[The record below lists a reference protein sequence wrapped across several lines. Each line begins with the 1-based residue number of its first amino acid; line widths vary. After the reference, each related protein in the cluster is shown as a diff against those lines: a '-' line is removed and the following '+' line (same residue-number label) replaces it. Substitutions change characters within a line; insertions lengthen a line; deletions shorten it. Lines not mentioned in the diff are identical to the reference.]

1 MAVSKL
7 WPVTVR
13 LATVLDYAAN
23 PEKTTKAKSKY
34 SNADYQ
40 ALRDVVNYVKDG
52 KKTEQELFCQG
63 INCNPSTAREQFVT
77 VKEQFDKPDG
87 IQAYHGYLSFK
98 ETDITPELAQHIGM
112 EFANSVWGKRHQ
124 VLVTTHLNTEHL
136 HCHFVINSVS
146 FVDGKRCRETSWFK
160 FYKEADRI
168 CEKYGIS
175 TIKEPERYHDAK
187 HLTMKDKA
195 GMPTRYNLARS
206 ALDEAIAMSHNLKQL
221 EYRLSEMG
229 YAFGCNPKRKYWTIK
244 GKGDERPIRLYRLG
258 DEYTKDRITQRLI
271 ENRDS
276 IDFVPFQPK
285 SCRPKQYRLTTRS
298 DRIGRMGGLYG
309 LYLYYSNSISN
320 QKEILLAYAQRN
332 NFPNPQF
339 FTDDGFSGT
348 TFDRPSFIQMENLVE
363 QGLVDTII
371 VKDLS
376 RFGRNY
382 LDVGNYLEIKYP
394 TLGVR
399 FIAIQEN
406 VDTLK
411 ETGTEMMP
419 FNNIFNEWYAAQT
432 SKKIRAVWKNKAANG
447 KQVSSSVPFG
457 YVKNPQD
464 KEDWLVDEPAADIVR
479 KIYALCLDGRGP
491 LQIAKQLEQEK
502 VLIPSAYYAS
512 LGRKTRKQY
521 THPYAWD
528 QKTVAGILANQQYT
542 GCTVNFMTTTVSYKV
557 HKTVYKPKDEWQI
570 IPNTQPAIIDEDT
583 WKRVQELRENRIRP
597 TATGRTSLF
606 SGKVFCADCGSKLH
620 FCAAKSLNANQEH
633 YRCANYKS
641 GRGNCQIHYIRNV
654 VLEKIVLEAINSLAD
669 FVRCYEPVFLYLMA
683 QKDIVS
689 KRTETNRLKTSIE
702 SGKRR
707 IQDLDKLI
715 ERIYED
721 QVLGN
726 ISAER
731 YARMSVNYENEQR
744 ELVKRVDE
752 DEKRLACIEQTSL
765 DLKTLL
771 RVLRSS
777 TAFEELTPT
786 LVNSLIR
793 RIEVHNNDKSGGHC
807 YVRVDIYFTAIG
819 LIDIPTEDE
828 IKSLMEKIQANPQE
842 YRLTA

>member
-285 SCRPKQYRLTTRS
+285 SC
-298 DRIGRMGGLYG
+298 
-309 LYLYYSNSISN
+309 
-320 QKEILLAYAQRN
+320 
-332 NFPNPQF
+332 
-339 FTDDGFSGT
+339 
-348 TFDRPSFIQMENLVE
+348 
-363 QGLVDTII
+363 
-371 VKDLS
+371 
-376 RFGRNY
+376 
-382 LDVGNYLEIKYP
+382 
-394 TLGVR
+394 
-399 FIAIQEN
+399 
-406 VDTLK
+406 
-411 ETGTEMMP
+411 
-419 FNNIFNEWYAAQT
+419 
-432 SKKIRAVWKNKAANG
+432 
-447 KQVSSSVPFG
+447 
-457 YVKNPQD
+457 
-464 KEDWLVDEPAADIVR
+464 
-479 KIYALCLDGRGP
+479 
-491 LQIAKQLEQEK
+491 
-502 VLIPSAYYAS
+502 
-512 LGRKTRKQY
+512 
-521 THPYAWD
+521 
-528 QKTVAGILANQQYT
+528 
-542 GCTVNFMTTTVSYKV
+542 
-557 HKTVYKPKDEWQI
+557 
-570 IPNTQPAIIDEDT
+570 
-583 WKRVQELRENRIRP
+583 
-597 TATGRTSLF
+597 
-606 SGKVFCADCGSKLH
+606 
-620 FCAAKSLNANQEH
+620 
-633 YRCANYKS
+633 
-641 GRGNCQIHYIRNV
+641 
-654 VLEKIVLEAINSLAD
+654 
-669 FVRCYEPVFLYLMA
+669 
-683 QKDIVS
+683 
-689 KRTETNRLKTSIE
+689 
-702 SGKRR
+702 
-707 IQDLDKLI
+707 
-715 ERIYED
+715 
-721 QVLGN
+721 
-726 ISAER
+726 
-731 YARMSVNYENEQR
+731 
-744 ELVKRVDE
+744 
-752 DEKRLACIEQTSL
+752 
-765 DLKTLL
+765 
-771 RVLRSS
+771 
-777 TAFEELTPT
+777 
-786 LVNSLIR
+786 
-793 RIEVHNNDKSGGHC
+793 
-807 YVRVDIYFTAIG
+807 
-819 LIDIPTEDE
+819 
-828 IKSLMEKIQANPQE
+828 
-842 YRLTA
+842 